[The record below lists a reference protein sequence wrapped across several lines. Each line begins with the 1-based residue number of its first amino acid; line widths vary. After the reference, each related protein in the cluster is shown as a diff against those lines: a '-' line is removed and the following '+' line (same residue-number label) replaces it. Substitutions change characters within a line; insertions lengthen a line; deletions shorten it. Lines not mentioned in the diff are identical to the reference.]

1 MARSKEF
8 TPDEAQSIGD
18 ALGIDWSEVDLDQFR
33 QGLAVEMEH
42 GSDDLSTNVTHG
54 DPLMTG
60 KIAWAHLNEY
70 PDYYTRLATL
80 EAEAEEYWSTRRNGD
95 AKA

>member
-1 MARSKEF
+1 MSETKQF
-8 TPDEAQSIGD
+8 TADEAREIGD
-18 ALGIDWSEVDLDQFR
+18 ALGIDWKEVDVDQFR

-42 GSDDLSTNVTHG
+42 GADDPRTDVTHG

-70 PDYYTRLATL
+70 PDYYTRLSRL
-80 EAEAEEYWSTRRNGD
+80 EAEAEEYWSARRKE
-95 AKA
+95 ASES